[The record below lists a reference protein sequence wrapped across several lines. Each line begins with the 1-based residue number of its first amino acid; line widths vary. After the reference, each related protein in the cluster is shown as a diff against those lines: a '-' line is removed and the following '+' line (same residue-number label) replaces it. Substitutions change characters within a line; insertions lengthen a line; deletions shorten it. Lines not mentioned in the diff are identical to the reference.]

1 MAAAVLKVRAVLLS
15 APEAAK
21 DFLFDQ
27 AAKIRLENARHR
39 AANGALGP
47 PLNRRRRNHPLQEAV
62 KLIVRLDD
70 IAVAPAVRCRHQ
82 QTKADMGAPDPA

>member
-21 DFLFDQ
+21 ISCSTS
-27 AAKIRLENARHR
+27 AAKIRLQDARHR

-47 PLNRRRRNHPLQEAV
+47 PLNGRWRNHPLQEAV

-70 IAVAPAVRCRHQ
+70 VAVAPAVGCRHQ
-82 QTKADMGAPDPA
+82 QAEADMGAPDAA